1 MKAFSLI
8 GADGAALASPVKG
21 VFGGNRRTRVYGRLD
36 CRVALR
42 HAVNGTYQKNRVFFA
57 DAETARAAGYRAC
70 KVCRPDAF

>member
-1 MKAFSLI
+1 MKAFPLI
-8 GADGAALASPVKG
+8 GADGRAFASPVKG
-21 VFGGNRRTRVYGRLD
+21 VLGGNRGTRIYGRLD

-42 HAVNGTYQKNRVFFA
+42 HVANGTYQRNRVFFA